1 MQWILFGVEHGLEW
15 TRGMW
20 ADCGNVNSPVSLGL
34 FKGEKKVNT
43 SKNHFHSFVCEW
55 R

>member
-1 MQWILFGVEHGLEW
+1 MLKQCSHEIDVEW

-20 ADCGNVNSPVSLGL
+20 ADCENVNSPVSLGL
-34 FKGEKKVNT
+34 FEGEKKVNT